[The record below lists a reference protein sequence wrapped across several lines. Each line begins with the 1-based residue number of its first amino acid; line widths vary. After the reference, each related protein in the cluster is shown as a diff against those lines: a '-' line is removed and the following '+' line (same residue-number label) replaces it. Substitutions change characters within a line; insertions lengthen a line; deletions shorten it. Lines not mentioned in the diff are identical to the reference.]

1 MGAWGV
7 GSFDNDDALDW
18 VISLEKSE
26 DLSVVIKALDA
37 VTDVTDDY
45 LDASDCC
52 AALAAAE
59 VVAALAGDPSPSLPK
74 EVTTWL
80 SAHHSVEA
88 AVQNKAK
95 HAVRAILTDSEL
107 RELWEEVDEFD
118 QWYATSND
126 LLQRLG

>member
-37 VTDVTDDY
+37 VTEVSEDY

-74 EVTTWL
+74 EVISWL
-80 SAHHSVEA
+80 SAHHGAEA
-88 AVQNKAK
+88 AVQKKAK
-95 HAVRAILTDSEL
+95 HAVRAILADSEL

-118 QWYATSND
+118 QWYATSRD

>member
-37 VTDVTDDY
+37 VTDVAGDY

-59 VVAALAGDPSPSLPK
+59 VVAGLAGNSSPSLPK
-74 EVTTWL
+74 EVLSWL
-80 SAHHSVEA
+80 SAHRGVEA
-88 AVQNKAK
+88 DVQKKAK
-95 HAVRAILTDSEL
+95 HAVRAILADSEL
-107 RELWEEVDEFD
+107 RELWEEADEFD
-118 QWYATSND
+118 QWYATSSD